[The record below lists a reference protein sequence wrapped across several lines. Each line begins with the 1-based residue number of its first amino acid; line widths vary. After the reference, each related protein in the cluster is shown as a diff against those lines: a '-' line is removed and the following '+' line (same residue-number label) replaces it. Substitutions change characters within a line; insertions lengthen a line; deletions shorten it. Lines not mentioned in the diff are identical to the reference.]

1 MLIGIG
7 LLIVGLFAI
16 IGGDSP
22 FVIPHLDKYVKTYV
36 VDDSE
41 KQIVLDLLKDAKSER
56 KEVSKTNADYLK
68 ELQKLTVSREATPEK
83 FDDLAKRMGVFNKE
97 AQKENLN
104 VTREVQKHIT
114 AEEWKI
120 IQISIAEDLEKSD
133 KDKVKHIKQLE
144 GAFDKWIA
152 KINKT
157 IIDED
162 KRKAA
167 VESVEELRKINLA
180 NYKEIQIEFL
190 NKNSAAF
197 KYKATESELTELQN
211 ELIGLI
217 EEVYDANT
225 KTHFDLVKATTEE
238 EWKKIQ

>member
-7 LLIVGLFAI
+7 LLITALFVI

-41 KQIVLDLLKDAKSER
+41 KQLVLDLLKDAKKER
-56 KEVSKTNADYLK
+56 KAVSKTNADYLK
-68 ELQKLTVSREATPEK
+68 ELQKLTASRESTQEE
-83 FDDLAKRMGVFNKE
+83 FDDLSNRIGVFNRKGQKDNFIVIRE
-97 AQKENLN
+97 A
-104 VTREVQKHIT
+104 QKHIT
-114 AEEWKI
+114 PEEWKI
-120 IQISIAEDLEKSD
+120 IQVSIAEDLEKSN
-133 KDKVKHIKQLE
+133 KDRIKHIAKLE
-144 GAFDKWIA
+144 SAFDKWVA

-157 IIDED
+157 IVDEE

-167 VESVEELRKINLA
+167 VQSVEELRTINVA
-180 NYKEIQIEFL
+180 NFKEIQTEL
-190 NKNSAAF
+190 VNKNSAAF
-197 KYKATESELTELQN
+197 KYKASEAELTTLQN
-211 ELIGLI
+211 EFIGLI

-225 KTHFDLVKATTEE
+225 KTHFDLVNLTTED